1 MKNKIF
7 LGGTCAQTDWREK
20 LIPLLNIDFFNP
32 VVEDWTP
39 EFQQEEIIEKEY
51 RCNIHLY
58 YITSKMQGVFSI
70 AEAVDSSHKSANNTN
85 MNTILYV
92 DPNGFSESQLK
103 SLKATINLVTSIGG
117 IASFESDIKTVAN
130 NINNL
135 CK

>member
-1 MKNKIF
+1 M
-7 LGGTCAQTDWREK
+7 
-20 LIPLLNIDFFNP
+20 
-32 VVEDWTP
+32 
-39 EFQQEEIIEKEY
+39 
-51 RCNIHLY
+51 Y